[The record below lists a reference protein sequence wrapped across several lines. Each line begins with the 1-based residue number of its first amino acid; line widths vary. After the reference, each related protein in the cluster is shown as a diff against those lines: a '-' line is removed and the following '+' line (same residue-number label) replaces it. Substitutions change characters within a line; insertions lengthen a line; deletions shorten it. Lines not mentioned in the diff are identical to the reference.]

1 MNYEDE
7 IEDESLEEDDDITV
21 IIAELDWKPI
31 QDKMNW
37 RDPNFTK
44 DIVKRLKGITE
55 ESFGEEVNIWQENIN
70 SLPVYDEMGI
80 RKEISRWNIGIPSRE
95 QFDFESYAIFYSL
108 QVQYRNRITEL
119 INVVYAHHEMLSQAQ
134 KTLKE
139 MAVRLAPG
147 TAVDK
152 NGIASFTVHPFSI
165 ATTHAKRLLVYL
177 EAVLKNIEFAASQ
190 MDRLLREHQALARI
204 NSNFNNEGFSAML
217 SKDKMPHLQKING
230 SVEIRT
236 RNNRLK

>member
-1 MNYEDE
+1 MNFDDDL
-7 IEDESLEEDDDITV
+7 EDESLEEDDEIE
-21 IIAELDWKPI
+21 IIVAELDWGPV
-31 QDKMNW
+31 QDKLNW

-55 ESFGEEVNIWQENIN
+55 ESFAVEVEIWQENIN
-70 SLPVYDEMGI
+70 SLPVYDEMAI
-80 RKEISRWNIGIPSRE
+80 RKEVAQWNIGIPSRD
-95 QFDFESYAIFYSL
+95 QFDFESYTIFYSL

-139 MAVRLAPG
+139 MATKLAAG

-152 NGIASFTVHPFSI
+152 NGIASFTVHPFSV

-204 NSNFNNEGFSAML
+204 NSTFSNEGFSAML
-217 SKDKMPHLQKING
+217 SKDKMPHLQKIN
-230 SVEIRT
+230 SSAEIRT
-236 RNNRLK
+236 RNSRLR